1 MNIELE
7 DTSYQSRFPSSKINE
22 QMDRILNSPEF
33 SSTDAQRSF
42 LKYVVKKAIA
52 GRGDEIKGYALA
64 TEVFGR
70 GEDFDQSIDPVVS
83 IHANKLRRAL
93 ERYYL
98 VAGQTD
104 SIRIDIPKGTYVP
117 VFMEQNASSV
127 PTSIQKNQSAKEKHD
142 MAWPGLVV
150 QNLTN
155 LTGNPGFDHVGIAI
169 STEIATEITRYQEIR
184 VLLQQQE
191 KRKQRASDVGARFA
205 LTGSI
210 FKGQS
215 HLKVNIV
222 LTDLNKGSQVWADT
236 HRTQISPAQLMPFIE
251 TVSRAVTSKIC
262 AEHGIIAKQLSIESK
277 VIPISKL
284 TSYEAVLRYHKFNA
298 QYTRQSFEDA
308 MESLLYASEV
318 EPECGLVWSMIARL
332 YAMNYSLELF
342 NQDAPIDKAI
352 EFAQAGVKLD
362 PSSQRSR
369 IILAFALMLANK
381 LSPARAEVKNA
392 LAINPESIIF
402 LDNIGYLFT
411 LLGEWQQ
418 GTALI
423 KKAIHINPYYDP
435 IVHFALWLDM
445 FRQKNYEQAQVE
457 SLSIRAPNLFWYHL
471 ANASTLGQLGKIT
484 EGRKA
489 AQELLRLKPDFYRS
503 GTRLIRH
510 FVKFDDIVEQLIT
523 GLTHVGIDVT

>member
-1 MNIELE
+1 
-7 DTSYQSRFPSSKINE
+7 
-22 QMDRILNSPEF
+22 MDRILNSPEF
-33 SSTDAQRSF
+33 GSTDAQRSF
-42 LKYVVKKAIA
+42 LKYVVKKTLA

-117 VFMEQNASSV
+117 MFMEQSACSV
-127 PTSIQKNQSAKEKHD
+127 PTSLQKNQSAEERHE

-150 QNLTN
+150 RNLAN
-155 LTGNPGFDHVGIAI
+155 LTGNPEFDHVGIAI

-184 VLLQQQE
+184 VLLQGQE
-191 KRKQRASDVGARFA
+191 KMKQRASDSGARFA

-210 FKGQS
+210 FEGQS

-222 LTDLNKGSQVWADT
+222 LTELNNGCQVWADT
-236 HRTQISPAQLMPFIE
+236 HRTQINPAQLMPFIE
-251 TVSRAVTSKIC
+251 TVSRSVTSKIC

-277 VIPISKL
+277 AIPISKL
-284 TSYEAVLRYHKFNA
+284 TSYEAVLRYHRFNA

-308 MESLLYASEV
+308 LESLLHASEV
-318 EPECGLVWSMIARL
+318 DPECGLVWSMIARL
-332 YAMNYSLELF
+332 YAVNCSMELF
-342 NQDAPIDKAI
+342 NHDTPIDKAI
-352 EFAQAGVKLD
+352 EFAQTGVKLD

-369 IILAFALMLANK
+369 IILAFALMLANT
-381 LSPARAEVKNA
+381 LSSARAEVKNA
-392 LAINPESIIF
+392 LALNPESIIF

-418 GTALI
+418 GTSLI
-423 KKAIHINPYYDP
+423 KKAIHINPYYDH
-435 IVHFALWLDM
+435 IAHFALWLDM
-445 FRQKNYEQAQVE
+445 FRQENYEQAHME
-457 SLSIRAPNLFWYHL
+457 SLSVRAPNFFWYHL
-471 ANASTLGQLGKIT
+471 TTAATLGHLGHIP
-484 EGRKA
+484 EGRKSA
-489 AQELLRLKPDFYRS
+489 KVLLKFKPDFS
-503 GTRLIRH
+503 QNGNRLIRH
-510 FVKFDDIVEQLIT
+510 YVKFEDIVEPLID
-523 GLTHVGIDVT
+523 GLGRVGIDIT